1 MLFRSLKAVGKTP
14 ERVFATWRGIEV
26 PKQPQ
31 PEHEV
36 PTENVPWVYHVFGL
50 FGKPDTMVLTE
61 DDFFDYLIA
70 TSRLDLLLSTLVG
83 RLMQSSLLF
92 LGFRLDD
99 WRFRVLFRMI
109 INKQGRGTMKQLS
122 HVGVQVNPDE
132 QSIADVRRAKSY
144 MESYFRGGE
153 SAPEISIY
161 WGSPADFLKQLRKH
175 LAGMSQE
182 EVTVVKDEAD
192 EWLV

>member
-1 MLFRSLKAVGKTP
+1 MAVGKTP
-14 ERVFATWRGIEV
+14 ERVFASWRGIDV
-26 PKQPQ
+26 PRQPQ

-36 PTENVPWVYHVFGL
+36 PTEDVPWVYHVFGL
-50 FGKPDTMVLTE
+50 FGRPDTMVLTE

-132 QSIADVRRAKSY
+132 ESLADVQRAKSY
-144 MESYFRGGE
+144 MEGYFRGGE
-153 SAPEISIY
+153 GAPEISIY

-175 LAGMSQE
+175 LAGMSRE
-182 EVTVVKDEAD
+182 EVMVVKEEAD

>member
-1 MLFRSLKAVGKTP
+1 VP
-14 ERVFATWRGIEV
+14 ET
-26 PKQPQ
+26 
-31 PEHEV
+31 
-36 PTENVPWVYHVFGL
+36 PWVYHVFGL
-50 FGKPDTMVLTE
+50 FGHPDTIVLTE

-70 TSRLDLLLSTLVG
+70 ASRLDLLLPTLIG

-109 INKQGRGTMKQLS
+109 VTRQGTETMKELS

-132 QSIADVRRAKSY
+132 QTFADVERTRRY
-144 MESYFRGGE
+144 IESYFHGGK

-161 WGSPADFLKQLRKH
+161 WGSSADFLRQL
-175 LAGMSQE
+175 QE
-182 EVTVVKDEAD
+182 NLKASIKDEPTSVPVNGND
-192 EWLV
+192 WL